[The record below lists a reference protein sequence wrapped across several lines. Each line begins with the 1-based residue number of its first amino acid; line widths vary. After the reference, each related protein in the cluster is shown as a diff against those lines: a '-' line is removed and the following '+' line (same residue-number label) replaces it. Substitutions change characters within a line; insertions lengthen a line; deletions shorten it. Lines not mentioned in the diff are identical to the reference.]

1 MRSALKVFLP
11 LGAAGAA
18 VALGRSIL
26 HERRHPEPFPAA
38 RARLLESS
46 LVRRQ
51 TARIVENLDLEPG
64 MQVLDVGAGVGRLS
78 IPVARRVGPQGEVV
92 ALDVQEEMLEILHKR
107 AAEAG
112 VTNIRTVRAP
122 AGEGGLGNNTFDR
135 ALLVAVLGEIPAN
148 QRLPALREIREALRP
163 DGILFVVEGPFD
175 PHYQTRK
182 AVARLGAEAGFKL
195 LGTRRLGLARMSL
208 LAPGRERAAAHR
220 PGSPGE

>member
-1 MRSALKVFLP
+1 M
-11 LGAAGAA
+11 
-18 VALGRSIL
+18 
-26 HERRHPEPFPAA
+26 
-38 RARLLESS
+38 LESS

-122 AGEGGLGNNTFDR
+122 AGEGGFGNNTFDR

-163 DGILFVVEGPFD
+163 DGILFVVEGLD

-195 LGTRRLGLARMSL
+195 LERRHDRLGDVLA
-208 LAPGRERAAAHR
+208 AIRAESAGHFHKRRAEQNATIFS
-220 PGSPGE
+220 GSF